1 MKIQRPFRGCTFTVT
16 ATEEEKEEVS
26 RRAAEK
32 DMTVSAYIR
41 WLLANYPA
49 SEKKRRKAKEAE
61 QNGEL

>member
-1 MKIQRPFRGCTFTVT
+1 MRIKRPVRTTGFSVPCT
-16 ATEEEKEEVS
+16 EQEKEEIS

-32 DMTVSAYIR
+32 DMTISAYIR

-49 SEKKRRKAKEAE
+49 SEKKRRKAKEAD

>member
-16 ATEEEKEEVS
+16 VTEEEKADVS

-32 DMTVSAYIR
+32 DMTISAYIR

-49 SEKKRRKAKEAE
+49 SERKRRKAKEEDKNA
-61 QNGEL
+61 QM

>member
-1 MKIQRPFRGCTFTVT
+1 MKIRRPFRRCTFTVT
-16 ATEEEKEEVS
+16 VTDEEKEEVN

-49 SEKKRRKAKEAE
+49 SERKRRKAKEAD
-61 QNGEL
+61 QNG